1 MRNHHFLPPSSF
13 DSVITIYLSLEPHFE
28 AYSVA
33 HTTIWAG
40 RIGSDSTH
48 DALASVIVISKD
60 EWRINLRINCNEKRV
75 RCVKENQPSATAQR
89 VTLRRA
95 KH

>member
-1 MRNHHFLPPSSF
+1 
-13 DSVITIYLSLEPHFE
+13 
-28 AYSVA
+28 VA
-33 HTTIWAG
+33 HTTIWDG
-40 RIGSDSTH
+40 RFGSDSSH
-48 DALASVIVISKD
+48 DAFASVIVISKD
-60 EWRINLRINCNEKRV
+60 EQQINLRINYDEKRM